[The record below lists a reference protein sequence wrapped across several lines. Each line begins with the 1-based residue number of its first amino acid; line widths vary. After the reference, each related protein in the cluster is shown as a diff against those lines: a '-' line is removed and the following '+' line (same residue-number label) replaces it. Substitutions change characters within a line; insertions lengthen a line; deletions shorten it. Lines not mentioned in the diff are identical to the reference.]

1 MNKFIILTGDEIEDW
16 GVENMGNH
24 LYKIGTDGKGIFGF
38 TTVPSALNSKTTYS
52 NSQTNAMLR
61 DNTSVFYTK
70 GY

>member
-16 GVENMGNH
+16 GVENVRDH
-24 LYKIGTDGKGIFGF
+24 LYKIGTDGKGVFGF
-38 TTVPSALNSKTTYS
+38 TTVPNALNSKTTYS
-52 NSQTNAMLR
+52 KSQMDTILR